1 VTVDDELASYLDA
14 LEPAEH
20 PVLAA
25 LRARTAAMPVVNVMI
40 VSRPLARLLQ
50 LLIQTTGAREVLEVG
65 VFTGYSTLAM
75 ALALPPGGRI
85 VAMDVSVPWTKI
97 AREHWESAGVTDRID
112 LQIAPAQATLDAL
125 IAGGRAGQFD
135 FAFVDANK
143 DGYCDYYE
151 RCMQLLRPGGLLVAD
166 NTLFGGRVVA
176 SCTPDAIR
184 AEKPPA
190 PPSLQDLK
198 IAYTEGARRFNALV
212 ANDDRADAVLLPALD
227 GVTIVRKRLS

>member
-1 VTVDDELASYLDA
+1 MTDELASYLEA

-25 LRARTAAMPVVNVMI
+25 LRARTAAMPVVGVML

-50 LLIQTTGAREVLEVG
+50 LLVRTTGAREVLEVG

-75 ALALPPGGRI
+75 ALALPAGGRI
-85 VAMDVSVPWTKI
+85 IAMDVSIPWTKI
-97 AREHWESAGVTDRID
+97 AREHWDTAGVADRID
-112 LQIAPAQATLDAL
+112 LRIAPAQATLDEL
-125 IAGGRAGQFD
+125 IAGGDAGRFD
-135 FAFVDANK
+135 FAFIDANK

-151 RCMQLLRPGGLLVAD
+151 RCMLLLRPGGLLVAD

-176 SCTPDAIR
+176 SCTEEAIR
-184 AEKPPA
+184 AEHPPA

-198 IAYTEGARRFNALV
+198 VAYTDGARRFNALV
-212 ANDDRADAVLLPALD
+212 AQDDRADVVLLPALD
-227 GVTIVRKRLS
+227 GVTIARKK